1 MNDIMGAQSHYISHH
16 FNFSHSVADKIYR
29 HTAGRISSLVRIPIY
44 LLGLTFQ
51 GIKIACKGLAALVTS
66 ATSNKKAADSI
77 ILSAEKDALMWL
89 KLADKTLNSVF
100 GFGCA
105 PPKNYYGLDEGI
117 EQTLEIVFFGDYH
130 EQTRLHPRSKGPTTL
145 GDVYVELM
153 TRPKY
158 SQLIFDTI
166 EPLRAC

>member
-1 MNDIMGAQSHYISHH
+1 MNDIMGTQSHYISGH
-16 FNFSHSVADKIYR
+16 FKFSHPLADKVYR
-29 HTAGRISSLVRIPIY
+29 HTAGRISSLVRMPIY
-44 LLGLTFQ
+44 LLGLTLQ
-51 GIKIACKGLAALVTS
+51 GLKIACKGLAALVTS
-66 ATSNKKAADSI
+66 ATGSKKGDSI
-77 ILSAEKDALMWL
+77 ILSAQKDGLMWL

-145 GDVYVELM
+145 EDVYIELM
-153 TRPKY
+153 TGPKY